1 GPRNAE
7 EDSCAVDG
15 WSCARCPPCRTW
27 LPLRSLRRPRT
38 RRYGAASGSASAA
51 DSAPRTPRA
60 TPVLRVSA
68 RTVSSGTSISAA
80 QSTIACCSEPK
91 STCGRRTT
99 KASRSTCT
107 TSWPRRR
114 SIRSPRRIT
123 SSRSGPGGPSS
134 TPTSIRPRGRS
145 PSISATGR
153 GCSWEPATTSGC
165 GQKPPSRPG
174 PTSGTAEN
182 SQATSPPA
190 PGSRTS
196 SMSFWGSPSIE
207 PQRPGRLVSVTG
219 APWPRA
225 RRPAVMK
232 QRDCGRPLYTSTRA
246 AGRSTRARAARAA
259 RAELVP
265 GRVRQP
271 PPGGSDRPG
280 SNGVG
285 RGKGIHTF
293 LQITANAATVGSETV
308 LSMQAHMVLSSDED
322 RFSIAPF
329 RRRPGGPGEIPRP
342 LRAGGH
348 RLSHRS
354 PGRAPDRRLYL
365 GAGFSSLFTYC
376 CSVLHL
382 SEPAA
387 YNRIEAARAA
397 RRFPVILGMLG
408 EGSLSLAT
416 VRLLASHLTAANH
429 QELLAAA
436 AGKSKRD
443 VEELLV
449 QYFPGPDVPSSVRK
463 LPAAKAVPTPSGAT
477 LPATSGATLP
487 ATSDILAVVPV
498 AIVPSAGA

>member
-1 GPRNAE
+1 
-7 EDSCAVDG
+7 
-15 WSCARCPPCRTW
+15 
-27 LPLRSLRRPRT
+27 
-38 RRYGAASGSASAA
+38 
-51 DSAPRTPRA
+51 
-60 TPVLRVSA
+60 
-68 RTVSSGTSISAA
+68 
-80 QSTIACCSEPK
+80 
-91 STCGRRTT
+91 
-99 KASRSTCT
+99 
-107 TSWPRRR
+107 
-114 SIRSPRRIT
+114 
-123 SSRSGPGGPSS
+123 
-134 TPTSIRPRGRS
+134 
-145 PSISATGR
+145 
-153 GCSWEPATTSGC
+153 
-165 GQKPPSRPG
+165 
-174 PTSGTAEN
+174 
-182 SQATSPPA
+182 
-190 PGSRTS
+190 
-196 SMSFWGSPSIE
+196 
-207 PQRPGRLVSVTG
+207 
-219 APWPRA
+219 
-225 RRPAVMK
+225 
-232 QRDCGRPLYTSTRA
+232 
-246 AGRSTRARAARAA
+246 
-259 RAELVP
+259 
-265 GRVRQP
+265 
-271 PPGGSDRPG
+271 
-280 SNGVG
+280 
-285 RGKGIHTF
+285 
-293 LQITANAATVGSETV
+293 
-308 LSMQAHMVLSSDED
+308 MVLSSDED

-354 PGRAPDRRLYL
+354 PGRAHDRRLYL

-498 AIVPSAGA
+498 AIVPSAGACQPALPAPSRRPVVSPLAPDRYEIRFTARAQTREKLRLAQDLLQHAIPTGDLAEVIDRALTALLEELARKKFAETKRPRASRATAPSSRDIAAKVKRAVWLRDRGACAFVSKSRRRCNERAFVEFHHVDRTGSGARPR